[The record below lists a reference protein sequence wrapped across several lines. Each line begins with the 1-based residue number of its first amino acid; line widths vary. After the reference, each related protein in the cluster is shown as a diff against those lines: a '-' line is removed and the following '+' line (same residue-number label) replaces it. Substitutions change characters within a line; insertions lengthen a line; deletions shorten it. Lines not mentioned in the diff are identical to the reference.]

1 MHERRLSWQGSPAQL
16 PVCFRILTSEDMETK
31 GSGAPGLQGI
41 QVLVIDDS
49 PGVLDVLTTLL
60 RLEGADAVGVANGR
74 DALSALRAH
83 DFDVVMS
90 DLGLPDIPGDV
101 LIRAILDS
109 APRPPHVI
117 VITGDSGP
125 AVIRAKEAGAS
136 VIFTKPCDW
145 AEVVTYLNDLE
156 LVAVASAGSE
166 LVRAAPSRAALPTS
180 LAGGGVKVA

>member
-1 MHERRLSWQGSPAQL
+1 MPEPLGGSGVEVRCQK
-16 PVCFRILTSEDMETK
+16 DMETE
-31 GSGAPGLQGI
+31 GSGAPGLHGI
-41 QVLVIDDS
+41 HMLVVEDS

-60 RLEGADAVGVANGR
+60 REEGADAVGVANGR
-74 DALSALRAH
+74 DALSASRAH
-83 DFDVVMS
+83 DFDVIMT

-125 AVIRAKEAGAS
+125 ALIRAKEAGAS

-145 AEVVTYLNDLE
+145 AELVTYLKDLE
-156 LVAVASAGSE
+156 FAAVASAGSE
-166 LVRAAPSRAALPTS
+166 LVGATPSRAPRPTG
-180 LAGGGVKVA
+180 LVGGGANLA

>member
-1 MHERRLSWQGSPAQL
+1 MH
-16 PVCFRILTSEDMETK
+16 
-31 GSGAPGLQGI
+31 
-41 QVLVIDDS
+41 VLVVEDS
-49 PGVLDVLTTLL
+49 PGLLDVLTTLL
-60 RLEGADAVGVANGR
+60 RQEGADAVGVANGR

-83 DFDVVMS
+83 DYDVIMS

-101 LIRAILDS
+101 LIRAILDG

-125 AVIRAKEAGAS
+125 ALIRAKEAGAS

-145 AEVVTYLNDLE
+145 AELVTYLKDLE

-166 LVRAAPSRAALPTS
+166 LVGAAPSRAPVPAS
-180 LAGGGVKVA
+180 LAGGG

>member
-1 MHERRLSWQGSPAQL
+1 
-16 PVCFRILTSEDMETK
+16 METQ
-31 GSGAPGLQGI
+31 GSGAPGLHGI
-41 QVLVIDDS
+41 HVLVVEDS

-60 RLEGADAVGVANGR
+60 RQEGADAVGVANGR
-74 DALSALRAH
+74 DALSAVRAH
-83 DFDVVMS
+83 DFDVIMS

-125 AVIRAKEAGAS
+125 ALIRAKEAGAS

-145 AEVVTYLNDLE
+145 AQVVTYLKALE
-156 LVAVASAGSE
+156 LATVASASHDH
-166 LVRAAPSRAALPTS
+166 LFARMI
-180 LAGGGVKVA
+180 AG